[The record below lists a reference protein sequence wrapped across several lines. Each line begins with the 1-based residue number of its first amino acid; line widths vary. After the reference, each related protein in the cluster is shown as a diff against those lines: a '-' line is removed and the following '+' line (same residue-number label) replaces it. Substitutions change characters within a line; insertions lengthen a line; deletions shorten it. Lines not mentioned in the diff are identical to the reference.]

1 MEWIHHLHNHSVRP
15 GRWHTFYSAGS
26 CKLLLNNQGLID
38 RKRIR
43 CHFAGATVINTF
55 FILYMLQ
62 GIIVLLAPNPS
73 LVQWICFKM
82 VVSRMLATQH
92 SPRGTK
98 HKNNRLISSRNTS
111 NYNMAGIHSEERQ
124 SQRGKSTDG
133 WIGGTGGDKGT
144 PAEEQKHYVRHT
156 ESLVCTREIYR
167 CDEDDSRTWRDLGG
181 RSYN

>member
-1 MEWIHHLHNHSVRP
+1 
-15 GRWHTFYSAGS
+15 
-26 CKLLLNNQGLID
+26 
-38 RKRIR
+38 
-43 CHFAGATVINTF
+43 
-55 FILYMLQ
+55 
-62 GIIVLLAPNPS
+62 
-73 LVQWICFKM
+73 
-82 VVSRMLATQH
+82 MLATQH

-98 HKNNRLISSRNTS
+98 HKNNRLIRSRNTS

-167 CDEDDSRTWRDLGG
+167 CGEDDSRT
-181 RSYN
+181 